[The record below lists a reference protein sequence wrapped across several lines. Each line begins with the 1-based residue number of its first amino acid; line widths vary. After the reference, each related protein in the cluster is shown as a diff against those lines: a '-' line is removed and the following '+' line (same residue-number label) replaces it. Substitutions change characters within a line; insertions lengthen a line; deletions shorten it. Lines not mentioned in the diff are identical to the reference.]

1 MDWKVPLRLSQSSKI
16 RYCIVLEVLRGLFE
30 PLQGYCTIVCDTC
43 QVPLYDSERRM
54 ISNGDV
60 SISEVIRGG

>member
-1 MDWKVPLRLSQSSKI
+1 MLYTIS
-16 RYCIVLEVLRGLFE
+16 LEDTRGVSE

-43 QVPLYDSERRM
+43 QVPLSVSEWRM